1 MGRSYLV
8 RTISLR
14 IMKLPLIK
22 EPSAIIP
29 MLMSFLAVVLVL
41 GHYMLYGEDRDA
53 DEGTAAHLFQ
63 LLLVLQ
69 IPIIF
74 AFLARW
80 FPKDRHQVLWILAI
94 EAGLVAVA
102 VISVRM
108 FT

>member
-1 MGRSYLV
+1 
-8 RTISLR
+8 
-14 IMKLPLIK
+14 MKLPLIN

-29 MLMSFLAVVLVL
+29 MLMSAMAVVLVI

-63 LLLVLQ
+63 MLLVLQ

-74 AFLARW
+74 AFLVKW
-80 FPKDRHQVLWILAI
+80 FPKERHQVLWILAM
-94 EAGLVAVA
+94 EAGFIAVA
-102 VISVRM
+102 LVSVRM